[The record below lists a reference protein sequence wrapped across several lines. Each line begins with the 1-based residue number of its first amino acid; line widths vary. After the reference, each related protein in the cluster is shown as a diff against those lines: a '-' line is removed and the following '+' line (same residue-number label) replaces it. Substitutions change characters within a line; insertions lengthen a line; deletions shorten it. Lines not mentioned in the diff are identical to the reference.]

1 MSGSYDDRDGKIWM
15 NGKLIEWRDANVHI
29 LTHAMHYASSV
40 FEGERAYN
48 GKIFKSVL
56 HSQRLLKSAKMVDFE
71 IPYSVDEIEKA
82 KYDALRANKLED
94 AYVRAVAWRGAGEDM
109 GVASLRNPVNL
120 AVATWSWGN
129 YYGDAKMK
137 GAKLDV
143 AKWQRPDPKT
153 APFEAKAAGLYM
165 IATMSKH
172 TAEANGC
179 SDAMMMDY
187 RGYVAEATGA
197 NIFFKDKNGDLH
209 TPIPDSFLDGITRR
223 TVIDIAKSKNIK
235 VNERK
240 ILPDE
245 LGNFVGCFLTGTAAE
260 VTPVSQIQDFNFKVC
275 NTIIDLSES
284 YQSLVRKKVA
294 A

>member
-15 NGKLIEWRDANVHI
+15 NGKLVEWRDANVHI

-40 FEGERAYN
+40 FEGERAYS
-48 GKIFKSVL
+48 GKIFKSRL
-56 HSQRLLKSAKMVDFE
+56 HSERLLKSAKMIDFE

-82 KYDALRANKLED
+82 KYDTLRANGLKD
-94 AYVRAVAWRGAGEDM
+94 AYVRPVAWRGAGEDM
-109 GVASLRNPVNL
+109 GVASSKNPVNL

-143 AKWQRPDPKT
+143 AKWRRPDPNT

-197 NIFFKDKNGDLH
+197 NIFFVKEGEVH
-209 TPIPDSFLDGITRR
+209 TPKPDAFLNGLTRQTVIEMLKTMGVQVHERHILPNELEDFSQCWLTGSAAEITPVGQIGAYNFEVGELTR
-223 TVIDIAKSKNIK
+223 TVSTNY
-235 VNERK
+235 E
-240 ILPDE
+240 
-245 LGNFVGCFLTGTAAE
+245 
-260 VTPVSQIQDFNFKVC
+260 Q
-275 NTIIDLSES
+275 
-284 YQSLVRKKVA
+284 LVRE
-294 A
+294 